1 MFLRDEVLISSA
13 TDLAVAAEC
22 ELALLTDM
30 DERLGRSPRTVAPDA
45 MLERTS
51 SLGLEHE
58 DRVLSGYLSR
68 LAAAAADAA
77 GTEDYASTASAV
89 PGYVSF
95 VGQDWSTLD
104 DLRAAHDRTV
114 AALRDGAAL
123 VYQGVLFDG
132 RFLGRPDFLVDDAA
146 LARAT
151 PADGAE
157 SSLLNG
163 EAHGEDGTDEPGS
176 PDSPGGTTSPLVTV
190 VDTKLAR
197 HARVTALLQLAAYA
211 DQLER
216 AGVPVAPS
224 LRLVHGDGSESEH
237 PLADVLPVYRERR
250 ARLERVV
257 DAHLADEGPV
267 VWGDERFSACGR
279 CPACT
284 RHVVAQRDL
293 LLVAGLRTTQR
304 TRLRAA
310 SISTI
315 DALASSTGPVEG
327 LPDRILADLR
337 DQAAMQVAQDARPPL
352 PDGRPDVRAAVV
364 SPVALEALAVPDPGD
379 VFFDFEGD
387 PLWTSPG
394 STDWGL
400 EYLFGVVEAP
410 TEPGAEPVFRAFWAH
425 DRAQEKQALLDFFAY
440 LRDRRAQFPGM
451 HVYHY
456 APYEKTALGRLVG
469 RHGVGEEQ
477 LDDLLRHGVLV
488 DLYATVRQSVRVSQP
503 SYSLKKLEPLYMG
516 DQLRD
521 AELDN
526 AADSIAQ
533 YALACAA
540 RDEGRS
546 DEAAATLQLIESYNR
561 YDCVSTLRLRDW
573 LRTLATENGV
583 TLRQADDP
591 ADLVDLADVEDEPSD
606 PLVDALHA
614 VAGDARDLP
623 AGERGPDD
631 QAVLLLAAAL
641 GYHRRED
648 KPFWWAHFDRLTSP
662 PDEWASSRDV
672 LVADEATV
680 LRDWFKEGSQRSLRR
695 ELRFVGALATGS
707 ALGVGSGVWCIYDA
721 PLPEGLTPPVGGVR
735 QVSGT
740 STVLSVETD
749 ALGRDV
755 VVVEEVL
762 KKGLE
767 PYPEVPMGVGPGS
780 PVPTGLVEGAVR
792 EVAEHAV
799 RSLDGGAGRFPAQPA
814 LDVLRR
820 LPPQLKADERAE
832 VSADVDGSDL
842 GLPPVGSGKGAY
854 ISAITDAVR
863 RLDRSYLAVQGPPG
877 TGKTYVAARVIERL
891 VRSGWHVG
899 VVAPSHAVVEHL
911 LDKVVEAGV
920 PAYRVGKKPQ
930 GSGEHTKAWTA
941 IGDKKQGKFLGEH
954 KDHGCVIGGTAWD
967 FANANKIGRRALDLL
982 VVDEA
987 GQFSLANTVAVSVA
1001 AENLLLLG
1009 DPQQLPQVS
1018 QGTHPEPV
1026 DGSALGWVADGHDAL
1041 PADLGYFL
1049 ERTWRLHPE
1058 LCAPVSRL
1066 SYEGRLHSEEEATT
1080 ARRLDGVAPG
1090 VHVVEV
1096 EHRGNAVSSVEEAAV
1111 VVEQVQGLL
1120 GRTWH
1125 DGDHERPLAPEDL
1138 LVVAAYNA
1146 QRALVEA
1153 HLRRA
1158 GIEGVKVG
1166 TVDKFQGQEAA
1177 VVLVTMA
1184 ASSVEEVPRGMGFLL
1199 SRNRVNVAVSR
1210 GQWAAVIVRSPALTD
1225 YVPTTPEALCEL
1237 GAFIGLC
1244 ASGGDSSTLGLA
1256 TTPSTL

>member
-30 DERLGRSPRTVAPDA
+30 DERLGRSPRTVTADA
-45 MLERTS
+45 MLERTTG
-51 SLGLEHE
+51 LGLEHE
-58 DRVLSGYLSR
+58 DRVLSGYLER
-68 LAAAAADAA
+68 LAAAATSTDDDAP
-77 GTEDYASTASAV
+77 ASAA

-95 VGQDWSTLD
+95 AGQDWSTLD
-104 DLRAAHDRTV
+104 DLRDAHDRTV

-132 RFLGRPDFLVDDAA
+132 RFLGRPDFLVDDAR
-146 LARAT
+146 LA
-151 PADGAE
+151 
-157 SSLLNG
+157 
-163 EAHGEDGTDEPGS
+163 PGS
-176 PDSPGGTTSPLVTV
+176 PLPGADLPDGSPSDDATSGAEPRSAAPSSSSTPGTPLVTV

-197 HARVTALLQLAAYA
+197 HAKVTALLQLAAYA
-211 DQLER
+211 DQLVR
-216 AGVPVAPS
+216 AGLDVAPS
-224 LRLVHGDGSESEH
+224 LRLVHGDGSVSEH
-237 PLADVLPVYRERR
+237 ALADVLPVYRERR

-267 VWGDERFSACGR
+267 TWGDARFSACGR
-279 CPACT
+279 CVACT
-284 RHVVAQRDL
+284 RHVVAERDL
-293 LLVAGLRTTQR
+293 LLVAGLQTTQR

-310 SISTI
+310 GITTI

-327 LPDRILADLR
+327 VAERVLTNLR
-337 DQAAMQVAQDARPPL
+337 EQAAMQVAQDARPPL
-352 PDGRPDVRAAVV
+352 PDGRPDVRAVLVAKE
-364 SPVALEALAVPDPGD
+364 ALEALHAPDPGD

-387 PLWTSPG
+387 PLWTAPG
-394 STDWGL
+394 SSDWGL
-400 EYLFGVVEAP
+400 EYLFGLVEAP
-410 TEPGAEPVFRAFWAH
+410 ASPEDEPVFRAFWAH
-425 DRAQEKQALLDFFAY
+425 DRAQEKQALVDFFAY

-477 LDDLLRHGVLV
+477 LDDLLRQGVLV

-516 DQLRD
+516 DDLRD
-521 AELDN
+521 DELDN

-533 YALACAA
+533 YAAACAA

-546 DEAAATLQLIESYNR
+546 DDAAATLDLVAAYNR

-573 LRTLATENGV
+573 LRGLAAEHG
-583 TLRQADDP
+583 LRLRGAEDP
-591 ADLVDLADVEDEPSD
+591 AAPDVLVDAAGTAEEPVD
-606 PLVDALHA
+606 PLVEALHA
-614 VAGDARDLP
+614 IVGDARDLAP
-623 AGERGPDD
+623 ADRRPDD
-631 QAVLLLAAAL
+631 QALLLLAAAL

-648 KPFWWAHFDRLTSP
+648 KPFWWAHFDRLTAP

-672 LVADEATV
+672 LVADEVTV
-680 LRDWFKEGSQRSLRR
+680 VRDWYKEGSQRSLRR
-695 ELRFVGALATGS
+695 ELRFVGSLATGS
-707 ALGVGSGVWCIYDA
+707 ALGAGSGVWCIYGA
-721 PLPEGLTPPVGGVR
+721 PLPAGLVPPVGGVR

-740 STVLSVETD
+740 STVVSVSTD
-749 ALGRDV
+749 GEGRDV
-755 VVVEEVL
+755 LVVEEVL

-767 PYPEVPMGVGPGS
+767 PYAEVPMGVGPGS
-780 PVPTGLVEGAVR
+780 PVPTGLVEGALR

-799 RSLDGGAGRFPAQPA
+799 ASLDGGAGSFPAQPA

-820 LPPQLKADERAE
+820 LAPQLKADDRAE
-832 VSADVDGSDL
+832 LSADVDGSDRT
-842 GLPPVGSGKGAY
+842 LPPVGSGKGAY
-854 ISAITDAVR
+854 ITAITDAVR

-930 GSGEHTKAWTA
+930 GDPADHEWTA

-954 KDHGCVIGGTAWD
+954 RDHGCVIGGTAWD
-967 FANANKIGRRALDLL
+967 FANASKVGRRALDLL

-987 GQFSLANTVAVSVA
+987 GQFSLANTLAVSAA

-1041 PADLGYFL
+1041 PPELGYFL
-1049 ERTWRLHPE
+1049 ERTWRMHPA

-1066 SYEGRLHSEEEATT
+1066 SYEGRLHSQEDTTT
-1080 ARRLDGVAPG
+1080 ARHLDGVAPG
-1090 VHVVEV
+1090 VHVVSV
-1096 EHRGNAVSSVEEAAV
+1096 PHRGNAVSSEEEAAV
-1111 VVEQVQGLL
+1111 VVEQVQSLL

-1125 DGDHERPLAPEDL
+1125 DGSRERPLEASDL

-1146 QRALVEA
+1146 QRALVER

-1158 GIEGVKVG
+1158 GVEGVKVG

-1184 ASSVEEVPRGMGFLL
+1184 ASSVEDVPRGMGFLL

-1225 YVPTTPEALCEL
+1225 YVPATPEALCEL

-1244 ASGGDSSTLGLA
+1244 
-1256 TTPSTL
+1256 TPSTSA

>member
-1 MFLRDEVLISSA
+1 VFLRDDVLISSA

-30 DERLGRSPRTVAPDA
+30 DERLGRSPRTVTADA
-45 MLERTS
+45 MLERTTG
-51 SLGLEHE
+51 LGLEHE
-58 DRVLSGYLSR
+58 DRVLSGYLGR
-68 LAAAAADAA
+68 LAAAAARAE
-77 GTEDYASTASAV
+77 GTEDYAFTSSAV

-95 VGQDWSTLD
+95 AGRDWSTLD
-104 DLRAAHDRTV
+104 DLREAHDRTV

-132 RFLGRPDFLVDDAA
+132 RFLGRPDFLVDDARLGA
-146 LARAT
+146 STRSAA
-151 PADGAE
+151 ADLPHGAE
-157 SSLLNG
+157 PSTPPS
-163 EAHGEDGTDEPGS
+163 T
-176 PDSPGGTTSPLVTV
+176 PLVTV

-197 HARVTALLQLAAYA
+197 HAKVTALLQLAAYA
-211 DQLER
+211 DQLVR
-216 AGVPVAPS
+216 AGLDVAPS
-224 LRLVHGDGSESEH
+224 LRLVHGDGSVSEH

-257 DAHLADEGPV
+257 DAHLADDGPV
-267 VWGDERFSACGR
+267 TWGDERFSACGR
-279 CPACT
+279 CPACA
-284 RHVVAQRDL
+284 RHVVAERDL
-293 LLVAGLRTTQR
+293 LLVAGMRTTQR
-304 TRLRAA
+304 ARLRAA
-310 SISTI
+310 GITTI
-315 DALASSTGPVEG
+315 DALASSTGPVDG
-327 LPDRILADLR
+327 VPQRVLTDLR
-337 DQAAMQVAQDARPPL
+337 AQAAMQVAQDARPPL
-352 PDGRPDVRAAVV
+352 PDGRPDVRAELVARE
-364 SPVALEALAVPDPGD
+364 ALEALHAPDPGD

-387 PLWTSPG
+387 PLWTAPG
-394 STDWGL
+394 SSDWGL

-410 TEPGAEPVFRAFWAH
+410 VSPGDEPVFRAFWAH
-425 DRAQEKQALLDFFAY
+425 DRAQEKQALVDFFAY
-440 LRDRRAQFPGM
+440 LRERRAQFPGM

-477 LDDLLRHGVLV
+477 LDDLLRQGVLV

-516 DQLRD
+516 TELRD
-521 AELDN
+521 DELDN

-533 YALACAA
+533 YAAACTA

-546 DEAAATLQLIESYNR
+546 DEAAAALDLIAGYNR

-573 LRTLATENGV
+573 LRGLAAEHG
-583 TLRQADDP
+583 LRLRGAQDP
-591 ADLVDLADVEDEPSD
+591 ADPDTLVDAAAADHDPAEPAEPAD

-614 VAGDARDLP
+614 IVGDARDLAP
-623 AGERGPDD
+623 ADRRPDD
-631 QAVLLLAAAL
+631 QALLLLAAAL

-648 KPFWWAHFDRLTSP
+648 KPFWWAHFDRLTAPS
-662 PDEWASSRDV
+662 DEWASSRDV
-672 LVADEATV
+672 LVADEVTV

-695 ELRFVGALATGS
+695 ELRLVGELATGS
-707 ALGVGSGVWCIYDA
+707 SLGAGSGVWCIYEA
-721 PLPEGLTPPVGGVR
+721 PLPEGLVPPLGGVR

-740 STVLSVETD
+740 STIVSVETD
-749 ALGRDV
+749 DAGRDV

-767 PYPEVPMGVGPGS
+767 PYAEVPMGVGPGS
-780 PVPTGLVEGAVR
+780 PVPTGLVEGALR

-799 RSLDGGAGRFPAQPA
+799 RSLDGGAGSFPAQPA

-820 LPPQLKADERAE
+820 LPPQLKADDRAE
-832 VSADVDGSDL
+832 VSGDVDGADR
-842 GLPPVGSGKGAY
+842 GLPQVGSGKGAY

-930 GSGEHTKAWTA
+930 GDPSEHAWTA

-967 FANANKIGRRALDLL
+967 FANANKIGRRSLDLL

-987 GQFSLANTVAVSVA
+987 GQFSLANTLAVSAA

-1041 PADLGYFL
+1041 PPGLGYFL
-1049 ERTWRLHPE
+1049 ERTWRMHPE

-1066 SYEGRLHSEEEATT
+1066 SYEGRLHSEEDATT
-1080 ARRLDGVAPG
+1080 ARRLEGLAPG
-1090 VHVVEV
+1090 VHVVSV
-1096 EHRGNAVSSVEEAAV
+1096 PHRGNAVSSEEEATV
-1111 VVEQVQGLL
+1111 VVEQVQSLL

-1125 DGDHERPLAPEDL
+1125 DGDRERPLAPSDL

-1146 QRALVEA
+1146 QRALVEK
-1153 HLRRA
+1153 HLRDA
-1158 GIEGVKVG
+1158 GVEGVKVG

-1210 GQWAAVIVRSPALTD
+1210 GQWAAVVVRSPALTD

-1244 ASGGDSSTLGLA
+1244 ASAEASADLI
-1256 TTPSTL
+1256 TPGA